1 MKIISY
7 NIRGL
12 RGRIKKRKVRE
23 MVVSQKHDM
32 LSIQESKLEGV
43 DRKLCSVQWGGN
55 EFQWVAKNV
64 AERSGV

>member
-1 MKIISY
+1 
-7 NIRGL
+7 
-12 RGRIKKRKVRE
+12 

-55 EFQWVAKNV
+55 EFQWVAKNA
-64 AERSGV
+64 AERSEV